1 MAAIKSP
8 TPLLSKGDPV
18 DWFFAFK
25 FNSKTFPGCNDDGK
39 TPKVGSKGLFGGT
52 VKDYKIKKDKKGNH
66 PKEGSAQAKKI
77 AIRHGQQYIVSSS
90 KNPALTKGKECLGT
104 TMNDPV
110 GATFAQVY
118 FSDDTNY
125 AIWND
130 QFYGHPGGDP
140 EYPMGRLNKET
151 NKWINPDIPWGHSKG
166 MLAWDKNGDGFVLQV
181 STPSWPA
188 SGSHAH
194 PRKKDG
200 NTLGCITDDDVEISQ
215 HFFCLKINA
224 ADLEMILKALINSS
238 VVTNPNDKQLVK
250 NGGPANIQALVRQLG
265 KKSFSQELT
274 LATLSSGV
282 KLISKPSD
290 MECPPWQLV
299 SAKLGGLPLRVA
311 SWWSQPGIY
320 STSAKTKITCWP
332 SSDIGKPG
340 PVEIALSGKWKDQVL
355 GLHGTPTPGGN
366 HAKIGVSTNNRKPFS
381 IFGDMNQM
389 GTLTEIRD
397 SEHKDNK
404 ELTCKIHQNGRGG
417 LFYVIDNRKLYTNI
431 RELLSGET
439 APMRPPAKKTSPV
452 KKKSAPKKKSTTKK
466 KSS

>member
-1 MAAIKSP
+1 MAATKAP
-8 TPLLSKGDPV
+8 TPLLATGEPV

-25 FNSKTFPGCNDDGK
+25 FNSQTFPGCNDDGK
-39 TPKVGSKGLFGGT
+39 TPKVGSKGLFGGV
-52 VKDYKIKKDKKGNH
+52 VKDYKIQKDSKGNR
-66 PKEGSAQAKKI
+66 PKETSGQAKKI

-104 TMNDPV
+104 TMHDPL

-118 FSDDTNY
+118 FSNDTNY

-140 EYPMGRLNKET
+140 KYPMGHLEKET

-200 NTLGCITDDDVEISQ
+200 NTLGCIIDDDVEVSQ

-224 ADLEMILKALINSS
+224 SDLEIILKALINAS
-238 VVTNPNDKQLVK
+238 VVTNPNDPQLVR
-250 NGGPANIQALVRQLG
+250 NGGPDKIKKLVSQLG
-265 KKSFSQELT
+265 MISSGKELT

-282 KLISKPSD
+282 KLISKPSTLD
-290 MECPPWQLV
+290 CPPWQLV

-320 STSAKTKITCWP
+320 STSATTKITCWP
-332 SSDIGKPG
+332 STGLGKPG
-340 PVEIALSGKWKDQVL
+340 PVEIALSGKWKDAVL
-355 GLHGTPTPGGN
+355 GLKGTPTPSGN
-366 HAKIGVSTNNRKPFS
+366 HAKIGVSTNSRKPFS

-389 GTLTEIRD
+389 GTLTKVKD
-397 SEHKDNK
+397 SENKDNT

-431 RELLSGET
+431 KELLSGET
-439 APMRPPAKKTSPV
+439 APLRPPDKKSSPV
-452 KKKSAPKKKSTTKK
+452 KKKSVVKKKTVQKK

>member
-1 MAAIKSP
+1 MAATKAP
-8 TPLLSKGDPV
+8 VPLLSEGEPV

-39 TPKVGSKGLFGGT
+39 TPKVGSKGLFGGS
-52 VKDYKIKKDKKGNH
+52 VKDYKIKKDNSGNH
-66 PKEGSAQAKKI
+66 PSEESAHAKKI
-77 AIRHGQQYIVSSS
+77 SIRHGQQYIVSSS
-90 KNPALTKGKECLGT
+90 RNPTLTKGNECLGT
-104 TMNDPV
+104 TMRDPL

-118 FSDDTNY
+118 FSNDTNY
-125 AIWND
+125 VIWND

-140 EYPMGRLNKET
+140 EYPMGHLEKAK

-166 MLAWDKNGDGFVLQV
+166 MLAWNNDGDGFVLQV

-188 SGSHAH
+188 AGSHSK

-200 NTLGCITDDDVEISQ
+200 NTLGCIVDDDVEVSQ

-224 ADLEMILKALINSS
+224 ADLETILKALINSS
-238 VVTNPNDKQLVK
+238 VVTNPKDQQIVK
-250 NGGPANIQALVRQLG
+250 NGGPANIQALVKQLG
-265 KKSFSQELT
+265 KTSSSKDLT
-274 LATLSSGV
+274 LSTLSSGV
-282 KLISKPSD
+282 KLISKPSGLD
-290 MECPPWQLV
+290 CPPWQLV

-320 STSAKTKITCWP
+320 STKANTKITCWP
-332 SSDIGKPG
+332 ASGVGKPG

-366 HAKIGVSTNNRKPFS
+366 HAKIGVSTNKRKAFS

-389 GTLTEIRD
+389 GTLNKILDKENKGTTE
-397 SEHKDNK
+397 K
-404 ELTCKIHQNGRGG
+404 TCKIHQNGRGG
-417 LFYVIDNRKLYTNI
+417 LFFVVDNRKLFNNI
-431 RELLSGET
+431 TELLSGDT
-439 APMRPPAKKTSPV
+439 APLRAPKKKPKPV
-452 KKKSAPKKKSTTKK
+452 KKKTAAKK